1 MVKIGIIGDFDPQ
14 RTYHVATNKALSHA
28 AVSLNR
34 KLTPAWIPTRELE
47 DWSKIDRLD
56 PYAGFLCSPGSPYQ
70 SMAGALN
77 GIRFARENDR
87 PFMGT

>member
-14 RTYHVATNKALSHA
+14 RTYHVATNRALSHA

-56 PYAGFLCSPGSPYQ
+56 PYAGFLCSPGSPYL
-70 SMAGALN
+70 STAGAHA
-77 GIRFARENDR
+77 GIRYARERNV
-87 PFMGT
+87 PFLGT